1 MTTKKLTKLLALYLP
16 YILLGLVATNFGEAW
31 RLAEGKELGDKIM
44 SMMGTIPVAFANPLP
59 SLHPLDLLVGLCCG
73 TGLRL
78 AVYLRG
84 KNAKKYRHGMEYGS
98 ARWGNAKDIE
108 PFMAPKFSDNIILT
122 KTERL
127 MMSDRPP
134 DPKNAR
140 NKNVLVV
147 GGSGSGKTRFW
158 LKPNLLQCHSSYV
171 VTDPKGTIVLEC
183 GNAML
188 KNGYK
193 LKILN
198 TINFKKSMHYNPF
211 AYVHS
216 EKDILKLV
224 TTLMTNTKGEGS
236 GGDPFWE
243 KSERLLLTALIA
255 YLHYEAPVVAAVSE
269 AEVEKLRLYSDP
281 ACAQL
286 LRTAAAHF
294 GLQPSQ
300 VMPGNGSDENL
311 FFALRAFCDESHPL
325 AFADITYGCYG
336 VWCGLLHI
344 PAHIIPL
351 KEDFTLDPADYHG
364 LHETIVIANPNA
376 PTGLCLPRD
385 AIEGILRSNPDS
397 VVIVDE
403 AYVDFGGESCVP
415 LIDQY
420 ENLLVV
426 QTFSKS
432 RQLAGARLGLAMGNA
447 ALIADLNRVKFSLN
461 PYNINRLTLKAGQ
474 AALEDTAYFEKTRT
488 AVMDTRAWTMQQ
500 LTDRGFTVLDS
511 RANFVFAST
520 GRINGGELYK
530 ELKKSGILVRH
541 FDAPRIENWLRITIG
556 TPEQMQALMDAVD
569 KILEV

>member
-1 MTTKKLTKLLALYLP
+1 MSRFLSPALSAVTPYTPGEQPQDQQYIKLNTNESPYLP
-16 YILLGLVATNFGEAW
+16 SP
-31 RLAEGKELGDKIM
+31 R
-44 SMMGTIPVAFANPLP
+44 
-59 SLHPLDLLVGLCCG
+59 
-73 TGLRL
+73 
-78 AVYLRG
+78 
-84 KNAKKYRHGMEYGS
+84 
-98 ARWGNAKDIE
+98 
-108 PFMAPKFSDNIILT
+108 
-122 KTERL
+122 
-127 MMSDRPP
+127 
-134 DPKNAR
+134 
-140 NKNVLVV
+140 
-147 GGSGSGKTRFW
+147 
-158 LKPNLLQCHSSYV
+158 
-171 VTDPKGTIVLEC
+171 
-183 GNAML
+183 
-188 KNGYK
+188 
-193 LKILN
+193 
-198 TINFKKSMHYNPF
+198 
-211 AYVHS
+211 
-216 EKDILKLV
+216 
-224 TTLMTNTKGEGS
+224 
-236 GGDPFWE
+236 
-243 KSERLLLTALIA
+243 
-255 YLHYEAPVVAAVSE
+255 VVAAVSE

-344 PAHIIPL
+344 PTHIIPL

-376 PTGLCLPRD
+376 PTGLCLPRE

-447 ALIADLNRVKFSLN
+447 ALIADLLREYSVSI
-461 PYNINRLTLKAGQ
+461 PSDLKAGQ
-474 AALEDTAYFEKTRT
+474 AALEDTAYFEKTR
-488 AVMDTRAWTMQQ
+488 AAIMDTRAWTMQQ

-520 GRINGGELYK
+520 NRINGGVLYK
-530 ELKKSGILVRH
+530 ELKKKGILVRH